1 MRFRILGPLEVDDGE
16 NPLDL
21 GRPKQR
27 ALLALLL
34 IHAGAVVSADK
45 LADDLWAGEPPD
57 DPAAALQV
65 QVSRLR
71 KVLGSAAVASRKPGY
86 RLAVDAG
93 DVDAGRFEALVAQAR
108 RAPPAKAV
116 PLFDEALALWRGPA
130 LAEYAAEPWAL
141 PEAVRLEELRLTAV
155 EERAEAELALGR
167 HADLVGRLRPV
178 AAANPLRERLWG
190 QLMVALYR
198 CGRQAEA
205 LRAYGDL
212 RRQLGEELGID
223 PSPALQRL
231 EEAVLL
237 QAPELDWSPPAE
249 AAVAGRPATLP
260 FPLPSPAGDAPF
272 VGRAALLAQLLDE
285 WVQAQAAGP
294 RLVLVGGEPGV
305 GKTRLAVELARAAH
319 GHGARVLLGHCDEE
333 LAVPYQP
340 FAEALGRAIGHLP
353 VEELEECLAG
363 RTGELARLVPEL
375 AGMAGDAAIP
385 PPADPETERY
395 RLFEAVSRTLAALA
409 RRAPIVLVLD
419 DLQWAAK
426 PTVLLLRHLVTRAD
440 PMPLLAIATYRDTE
454 RTGLDLLDRA
464 ERVARLSVRGL
475 DERAVADLVAA
486 AGGAVQLAQ
495 PLHAGTEGNP
505 FFIGEVIRSLEGPPS
520 EWSIDSAGVPEGVRA
535 VVQRRVS
542 RLSDAANRLL
552 SVASVAGMRF
562 HVAVLQAATADDE
575 ETVLLALEEGL
586 EAGLIAEA
594 PGRSLQQQFTHA
606 LVRAALYDDLAAARR
621 AHIHR
626 RLGEALEQVFA
637 RRLDD
642 HLPELA
648 HHFER
653 AAELGTTDNA
663 IHYSRRA
670 GDAALAQLAYD
681 EAATHFRRALALAP
695 AGDAEVCDLQLALGE
710 AQKRSGDPAY
720 RRTLLEAADLAGRL
734 GDAQRLARA
743 AVANTRGFWSAT
755 GSIDRE
761 RVAALEAALDALG
774 PGDDPM
780 RACVLAKIAVEL
792 VYTGDAEG
800 VRRRSD
806 EALAMARRL
815 GDPSTLAAVLA
826 PRYNTIR
833 GDPATLDER
842 LANTV
847 ELLDVAAGIP
857 DPSLRCEAWAWR
869 GIAALEAADVDTATR
884 CFEVF
889 DRLAAESRQPTAR
902 WYSTYM
908 QASRALL
915 AGRFA
920 DAERLSADAFRLGRS
935 AGHADAE
942 MFFSCQRIQLAF
954 ERDGLD
960 RWERPLRVALN
971 RHPESR
977 WFLRTW
983 QALAFCETGR
993 AGEARAI
1000 FDELAAKDFA
1010 DLAFEPVWLYVLCNN
1025 AAVCAHLGDVDR
1037 AAALLDMIRPYD
1049 GQVVTMSSL
1058 AYSGAV
1064 SHYLAVLARTL
1075 GRHRE
1080 ADEWFSAAAG
1090 VHERISAP
1098 TWLARTRREW
1108 PISR

>member
-1 MRFRILGPLEVDDGE
+1 MRFRILGPLEVDDGGS
-16 NPLDL
+16 PLDL

-34 IHAGAVVSADK
+34 VHAGAVVSGDK

-71 KVLGSAAVASRKPGY
+71 KVLGTATVESRKPGY
-86 RLAVDAG
+86 RLAVGAG
-93 DVDAGRFEALVAQAR
+93 DVDAARFEALVAQAR
-108 RAPPAKAV
+108 RSPPAEAV
-116 PLFDEALALWRGPA
+116 ALLDEGLALWRGPA

-141 PEAVRLEELRLTAV
+141 PEAVRLEELRLTAL
-155 EERAEAELALGR
+155 EERAEAGLALGR
-167 HADLVGRLRPV
+167 HADLAGSLRRL
-178 AAANPLRERLWG
+178 AGAHPLRERLWG

-212 RRQLGEELGID
+212 RHQLGEELGID

-237 QAPELDWSPPAE
+237 QAPELDWTPPAE
-249 AAVAGRPATLP
+249 AAVASRAATLP
-260 FPLPSPAGDAPF
+260 FPLPSRAGGAPF
-272 VGRAALLAQLLDE
+272 VGRTEVLARLAGEWELAQ
-285 WVQAQAAGP
+285 AGGP
-294 RLVLVGGEPGV
+294 RLALIGGEPGV
-305 GKTRLAVELARAAH
+305 GKTRLAVEVARGAH
-319 GHGARVLLGHCDEE
+319 DRGARVLLGHCDEE

-340 FAEALGRAIGHLP
+340 FAEALGRAFGHLP
-353 VEELEECLAG
+353 VHELEECIAG
-363 RTGELARLVPEL
+363 RAGELARLVPEL
-375 AGMAGDAAIP
+375 AGMVGDAATP

-395 RLFEAVSRTLAALA
+395 RLFEAVSRTLAALC
-409 RRAPIVLVLD
+409 RRAPVVLVLD

-426 PTVLLLRHLVTRAD
+426 PTLLLLRHLVTRAE
-440 PMPLLAIATYRDTE
+440 PMPLLAVGTYRHTE
-454 RTGLDLLDRA
+454 GRGLDLLDRA
-464 ERVARLSVRGL
+464 ERVSKIPVGGL
-475 DERAVADLVAA
+475 DERAVADLVVA
-486 AGGAVQLAQ
+486 AGGSDQIAQ
-495 PLHAGTEGNP
+495 ALYVGTEGNP
-505 FFIGEVIRSLEGPPS
+505 FFIGEVIRSLEGPPA
-520 EWSIDSAGVPEGVRA
+520 EWSIESAGVPEGVRA

-542 RLSDAANRLL
+542 RLSDAGRRLL
-552 SVASVAGMRF
+552 SVAAVAGMRF

-586 EAGLIAEA
+586 AAGLIAEA
-594 PGRSLQQQFTHA
+594 PGRGLQQQFTHA

-621 AHIHR
+621 AHLHR
-626 RLGEALEQVFA
+626 RVGEALEQVFE

-642 HLPELA
+642 HLPALA

-653 AAELGTTDNA
+653 AVALGTAGKA
-663 IHYSRRA
+663 IDYSRRA

-681 EAATHFRRALALAP
+681 EAASHYRRALALAP
-695 AGDAEVCDLQLALGE
+695 AADAEVCDLQLALGE

-720 RRTLLEAADLAGRL
+720 RRTLLDAADLAGRL

-755 GSIDRE
+755 GSVDRE
-761 RVAALEAALDALG
+761 RVSALEAALDALG
-774 PGDDPM
+774 PGDDPL

-815 GDPSTLAAVLA
+815 GDPATLAAVLA

-833 GDPATLDER
+833 GDPATLEER
-842 LANTV
+842 LANTA

-889 DRLAAESRQPTAR
+889 DRLAAESRQPTAL

-915 AGRFA
+915 AGRF
-920 DAERLSADAFRLGRS
+920 DEAEQLSAEAFRLGRS

-954 ERDGLD
+954 ERGGLD

-983 QALAFCETGR
+983 QALALCETGR
-993 AGEARAI
+993 PDEARPI

-1025 AAVCAHLGDVDR
+1025 AAVCAHLADADR
-1037 AAALLDMIRPYD
+1037 AATLLELIRPYD
-1049 GQVVTMSSL
+1049 GQIVTMSSL

-1064 SHYLAVLARTL
+1064 AHYLAVLARTL
-1075 GRHRE
+1075 GRDPE
-1080 ADEWFSAAAG
+1080 ADRWFAAAAEA
-1090 VHERISAP
+1090 HERVGAP

-1108 PISR
+1108 PIRR

>member
-1 MRFRILGPLEVDDGE
+1 VRFRILGPLEVDDDGS
-16 NPLDL
+16 PLDL

-34 IHAGAVVSADK
+34 VHAGAVVSADK

-71 KVLGSAAVASRKPGY
+71 KVLGAAAVESRKPGY

-93 DVDAGRFEALVAQAR
+93 DVDAARFEALVAQAR
-108 RAPPAKAV
+108 HAPPAGAV
-116 PLFDEALALWRGPA
+116 ALIDEAMALWRGPA

-141 PEAVRLEELRLTAV
+141 PEAVRLEELRLTAL
-155 EERAEAELALGR
+155 EERADAELALGR
-167 HADLVGRLRPV
+167 HADIVGVLRQL
-178 AAANPLRERLWG
+178 ASANPLRERLWG

-212 RRQLGEELGID
+212 RHQLGEELGID

-237 QAPELDWSPPAE
+237 QAPELDWSPPPE
-249 AAVAGRPATLP
+249 AAAAGRPAALP
-260 FPLPSPAGDAPF
+260 FPLPSPAAGAPF
-272 VGRAALLAQLLDE
+272 VGRAELLAQLNDE
-285 WVQAQAAGP
+285 WDLARAGGP
-294 RLVLVGGEPGV
+294 RLVLLGGEPGV
-305 GKTRLAVELARAAH
+305 GKTRLAVELAHAAH
-319 GHGARVLLGHCDEE
+319 DHGARVLLGHCDEE

-340 FAEALGRAIGHLP
+340 FAEALGRAFGHLP
-353 VEELEECLAG
+353 VAELEECLAG

-375 AGMAGDAAIP
+375 AGMAGDAAVP
-385 PPADPETERY
+385 PPADPDTERY
-395 RLFEAVSRTLAALA
+395 RLFEAVSRTLAALC
-409 RRAPIVLVLD
+409 RRAPVVLVLD

-426 PTVLLLRHLVTRAD
+426 PTVLLLRHLVTRAE
-440 PMPLLAIATYRDTE
+440 PMPMLVAATYRDTE

-464 ERVARLSVRGL
+464 EPVTRVAVKGL
-475 DERAVADLVAA
+475 DEHAVADLVAA
-486 AGGAVQLAQ
+486 AGGDPGLAQ
-495 PLHAGTEGNP
+495 ALYQGTEGNP
-505 FFIGEVIRSLEGPPS
+505 FFIGEVIRSLEGPPAG
-520 EWSIDSAGVPEGVRA
+520 WSIESAGVPEGVRA

-542 RLSDAANRLL
+542 RLSDAAKRLL
-552 SVASVAGMRF
+552 SVASVAGMHF
-562 HVAVLQAATADDE
+562 HVSVVQAATADDE

-586 EAGLIAEA
+586 AAGLIAEA
-594 PGRSLQQQFTHA
+594 PGQELQQQFTHA

-621 AHIHR
+621 AHVHR
-626 RLGEALEQVFA
+626 RVGEALEQVFE

-648 HHFER
+648 RHFER
-653 AAELGTTDNA
+653 AAELGTADKA

-681 EAATHFRRALALAP
+681 EAASHYRRALALGP
-695 AGDAEVCDLQLALGE
+695 VDDAEVCDLQLALGE

-720 RRTLLEAADLAGRL
+720 RRTLLDAADLAGRL

-755 GSIDRE
+755 GGVDRE

-774 PGDDPM
+774 PGDDPL

-792 VYTGDAEG
+792 VYTGDAGG

-833 GDPATLDER
+833 GDPGTLDER

-884 CFEVF
+884 CFGVF
-889 DRLAAESRQPTAR
+889 DRLAAESRQPTAL

-915 AGRFA
+915 AGLFD
-920 DAERLSADAFRLGRS
+920 DAERLSAEAFHLGRS

-954 ERDGLD
+954 ERGGLD

-971 RHPESR
+971 RHPESW

-983 QALAFCETGR
+983 QALAYCETGR
-993 AGEARAI
+993 LDDARPI

-1025 AAVCAHLGDVDR
+1025 AAVCAHLGDADR
-1037 AAALLDMIRPYD
+1037 AARLLELIRPYD

-1058 AYSGAV
+1058 AYPGAV
-1064 SHYLAVLARTL
+1064 AHYLAVLTRTL
-1075 GRHRE
+1075 GRHHE
-1080 ADEWFSAAAG
+1080 ADRWFAAAAE
-1090 VHERISAP
+1090 VHERLGAP
-1098 TWLARTRREW
+1098 TWLARTRGEW
-1108 PISR
+1108 PLSR

>member
-16 NPLDL
+16 RPLDL

-34 IHAGAVVSADK
+34 VHAGAVVSADK
-45 LADDLWAGEPPD
+45 LADDLWAGEPPE

-71 KVLGSAAVASRKPGY
+71 KVLGAAAVESRKPGY
-86 RLAVDAG
+86 RLAVEAG
-93 DVDAGRFEALVAQAR
+93 DVDAARFDALVAQAR
-108 RAPPAKAV
+108 QAPPAEAV
-116 PLFDEALALWRGPA
+116 TLLDEALALWRGPA

-141 PEAVRLEELRLTAV
+141 PEAVRLEELRLTAL

-167 HADLVGRLRPV
+167 HADVVGQLRQL
-178 AAANPLRERLWG
+178 ASANPLRERLWG

-212 RRQLGEELGID
+212 RHQLGEELGID

-237 QAPELDWSPPAE
+237 QAPELDWAPPAE
-249 AAVAGRPATLP
+249 AGAAGRPATLP
-260 FPLPSPAGDAPF
+260 FPLPSPAAGAPF
-272 VGRAALLAQLLDE
+272 VGRQSELDRLTAEWNRAQTE
-285 WVQAQAAGP
+285 GP
-294 RLVLVGGEPGV
+294 RLVLLGGEPGV

-319 GHGARVLLGHCDEE
+319 DGGARVLLGHCDEE

-340 FAEALGRAIGHLP
+340 FAEALGRAFGHLP

-375 AGMAGDAAIP
+375 AGMAGDAAVP

-395 RLFEAVSRTLAALA
+395 RLFEAVSRTLAALG
-409 RRAPIVLVLD
+409 RRAPVVLVLD

-426 PTVLLLRHLVTRAD
+426 PTLLLLRHLVTRAE
-440 PMPLLAIATYRDTE
+440 PMPLLAVGTYRDTE
-454 RTGLDLLDRA
+454 RSGLGLLDRA
-464 ERVARLSVRGL
+464 ERVTRVPVRGL
-475 DERAVADLVAA
+475 DEHAVADLVAA
-486 AGGAVQLAQ
+486 AGGDTGLAQ
-495 PLHAGTEGNP
+495 ALHLGTEGNP
-505 FFIGEVIRSLEGPPS
+505 FFIGEVILSLEGPPA
-520 EWSIDSAGVPEGVRA
+520 EWSIESAGVPEGVRA

-586 EAGLIAEA
+586 AAGLIAEA
-594 PGRSLQQQFTHA
+594 PGQELQQQFTHA

-621 AHIHR
+621 AHLHR
-626 RLGEALEQVFA
+626 RVGEALEQVFE

-653 AAELGTTDNA
+653 AAELGTTDKA

-681 EAATHFRRALALAP
+681 EAASHYRRALALAP
-695 AGDAEVCDLQLALGE
+695 GDDVEVCDLQLALGE

-720 RRTLLEAADLAGRL
+720 RRTLLDAADLAGGL

-755 GSIDRE
+755 GSVDRE

-774 PGDDPM
+774 PGDDPL

-833 GDPATLDER
+833 GDPATLQER

-889 DRLAAESRQPTAR
+889 DRLAAESRQPTAL

-915 AGRFA
+915 AGRFD
-920 DAERLSADAFRLGRS
+920 DAERLSGEAFHLGRS

-954 ERDGLD
+954 ERGGLD

-971 RHPESR
+971 RHPESW

-983 QALAFCETGR
+983 QALAYCETGR
-993 AGEARAI
+993 AGDARPI

-1025 AAVCAHLGDVDR
+1025 AAVCAHLGDADR
-1037 AAALLDMIRPYD
+1037 AVRLLDLIRPYD

-1064 SHYLAVLARTL
+1064 AHYLAVLARTL
-1075 GRHRE
+1075 GRDHE
-1080 ADEWFSAAAG
+1080 ADRWFAAAAE
-1090 VHERISAP
+1090 VHERLGAP

-1108 PISR
+1108 PVSR